1 MAVYV
6 REASLSDDKGA
17 LVGLTRAHLFAGT
30 TERRFQWLYQENP
43 FGSAR
48 AWLAI
53 DPNTQEAVGMA
64 ALFPRR
70 GLINGARVTCCVLGD
85 FCVSE
90 KYRTLGPALQLQRAC
105 LLAVKAG
112 PFALCYDYPSRA
124 MLAVYK
130 HLGVVPNRKL
140 VRMVK
145 RLRTEDKMQQ
155 WISTE
160 SVSRAAARI
169 ADLAL
174 LLREGHI
181 SDPAG
186 VQFRLE
192 EQECSAEY
200 SRLADRIGSSLGG
213 CTLRTSEYLNWRY
226 RRNPITAYEFLA
238 AYRGEELLAYCVFTI
253 ADRHAWVAEL
263 FGRSDNSI
271 VTGLLRQLAGLLRR
285 RGAVSINVLLL
296 ASDVRMGALRKTG
309 FWERE
314 SAPVIA
320 CDSDLKNFGS
330 WLLLMQGDRES

>member
-6 REASLSDDKGA
+6 REASLSYDRGT

-53 DPNTQEAVGMA
+53 DGNTQQAIGMA
-64 ALFPRR
+64 SLFPRR
-70 GLINGARVTCCVLGD
+70 GLINGARATCCVLGD

-105 LLAVKAG
+105 LSAVKAG
-112 PFALCYDYPSRA
+112 PFALCYDYPNPA

-130 HLGVVPNRKL
+130 HLGVVPNCKL

-145 RLRTEDKMQQ
+145 RLRTEDKMKQ
-155 WISTE
+155 WISSE
-160 SVSRAAARI
+160 RVSRAAARI

-174 LLREGHI
+174 LLREGYI

-192 EQECSAEY
+192 EQECTAEY

-213 CTLRTSEYLNWRY
+213 CTLRTSAYLNWRY

-238 AYRGEELLAYCVFTI
+238 AYRGEELLAYCVFSI
-253 ADRHAWVAEL
+253 ADRQAWVAEL

-271 VTGLLRQLAGLLRR
+271 VTGLFRRLAALLRS
-285 RGAVSINVLLL
+285 RGAVSINVVLL
-296 ASDVRMGALRKTG
+296 ASDVRMGALRKAG
-309 FWERE
+309 FWQRE
-314 SAPVIA
+314 STPVIA